1 MTKIKVIDAL
11 MGAGKTTH
19 AIDKFNDQ
27 TQILKRFIYATP
39 KLVEIEQVA
48 ERITLRNFE
57 IPDQA
62 RGKGSKVTHFMRLVE
77 EGRDIITTHS
87 LLDRLTEEQLD
98 IVAAQGYELVIDE
111 VPDVYESFVIDE
123 RDKKIARLAGLV
135 AIDEETHEIKWIADD
150 YSQHGVF
157 NELKE
162 FLSGD
167 RLFYSDNTNAI
178 VSLRKSNFFN
188 AFASTTILTYM
199 FDCSIARS
207 YFDFMR
213 VDYKIYSLKNGELVD
228 YDAKLENRR
237 ELYELIEIKK
247 SRKVGEGYHDLSTNY
262 LKKNA
267 TGDIIEQIKKEMYA
281 FSRYKGTKQ
290 TQIIWTCKSD
300 FENTF
305 AQKGYAKSYIAY
317 TERATNVYRDKD
329 VLMFIGNRFMNPN
342 DAAFFTKRGVRIE
355 QDAWAV
361 SELLQWV
368 FRSAIRDGKKV
379 RLFLPSRRMREL
391 LEKWSTHS
399 IGGERNVSQNQR
411 IAN

>member
-1 MTKIKVIDAL
+1 MTKIKVIDAM
-11 MGAGKTTH
+11 MGSGKTTY
-19 AIDKFNDQ
+19 AINLFNDQ

-39 KLVEIEQVA
+39 KLAEIDEVST
-48 ERITLRNFE
+48 RITLRNFE

-77 EGRDIITTHS
+77 EGRDIITTHA
-87 LLDRLTEEQLD
+87 LLDQLNAEQLET
-98 IVAAQGYELVIDE
+98 IAKQGYELFIDE
-111 VPDVYESFVIDE
+111 VPDVYSSFVVDE
-123 RDKKIARLAGLV
+123 RDKKIAQLAGLIAV
-135 AIDEETHEIKWIADD
+135 DEETSEIKWIADD
-150 YSQHGVF
+150 YSPHGVF

-162 FLSGD
+162 FLSSD
-167 RLFYSDNTNAI
+167 RLFYADNTNAI

-188 AFASTTILTYM
+188 AFVSTTILTYM
-199 FDCSIARS
+199 FDCSITRA
-207 YFDFMR
+207 YFDFMQI
-213 VDYKIYSLKNGELVD
+213 DYTIYSMKDNEIVD

-247 SRKVGEGYHDLSTNY
+247 SKKAGEGYYDLSTNY

-267 TGDIIEQIKKEMYA
+267 TDDIIEQIKNEMYA
-281 FSRYKGTKQ
+281 FSRYNRTKQ
-290 TQIIWTCKSD
+290 SQIMWTCKKEYEKVFSR
-300 FENTF
+300 
-305 AQKGYAKSYIAY
+305 KGYTNSYIAY
-317 TERATNVYRDKD
+317 TERATNEYRDKD

-361 SELLQWV
+361 SELLQWI

-391 LEKWSTHS
+391 LEKWSTHA
-399 IGGERNVSQNQR
+399 IGGERNVSKNQR